1 MQTEKADS
9 ISAIENEGGISP
21 GFGRPRGPQQ
31 GGPVG
36 GRTNTQ
42 DQAASV
48 VDQIKNNLVPSL
60 KQTTISQ
67 AEAAEYQARQEQERQ
82 ARVTPREEA
91 RQACKEARDEI
102 RAEVEKMRETVNQ
115 AEKTAQTQHYMD
127 FLKTRHPEGIAAAKK
142 QLLQDADRWRERE
155 RQHQESKPILFGRDK
170 WEQEGKRLEQDRQ
183 AHERRVAAI
192 RDREANPEKNYHHYI
207 ASAEGEPA
215 RAEYIK
221 KYIRDN
227 HPEYEKTRQKI
238 ADWEDQLK
246 RIDRIKREID
256 RGKSLYIQKTDK
268 LDKLDKA
275 DIGRY
280 SSLPEQ
286 TGKIVEQI
294 KRSQINER
302 EQKQQKQRGGHER
315 GHGL

>member
-9 ISAIENEGGISP
+9 SAIENDGGLNP
-21 GFGRPRGPQQ
+21 NFGRPRGPQS
-31 GGPVG
+31 GGPMG

-42 DQAASV
+42 DQAAESV
-48 VDQIKNNLVPSL
+48 VDQIRANLVPSL

-67 AEAAEYQARQEQERQ
+67 TESAEFVARQEQERL
-82 ARVTPREEA
+82 ARVTPRDEA

-115 AEKTAQTQHYMD
+115 IEKTAERKHYME
-127 FLKTRHPEGIAAAKK
+127 FLETKHPEGSAAAKK
-142 QLLQDADRWRERE
+142 HLIEDATRWRERE
-155 RQHQESKPILFGRDK
+155 RQHQEKKPILFGRDK
-170 WEQEGKRLEQDRQ
+170 WEKEGQQLEKDRQ
-183 AHERRVAAI
+183 AHERRVAAL
-192 RDREANPEKNYHHYI
+192 REREANPERSYHHYI

-227 HPEYEKTRQKI
+227 HPEYEKTRQKL
-238 ADWEDQLK
+238 ADREEQLK
-246 RIDRIKREID
+246 RIDRIKREVD

-268 LDKLDKA
+268 LDKA
-275 DIGRY
+275 DVERY
-280 SSLPEQ
+280 SQNPER
-286 TGKIVEQI
+286 TSRVVEQI
-294 KRSQINER
+294 KKSQINER
-302 EQKQQKQRGGHER
+302 EQKQQKQRGGHDR

>member
-9 ISAIENEGGISP
+9 ISALENDGGISP
-21 GFGRPRGPQQ
+21 NFGRPRGPQQ

-36 GRTNTQ
+36 GRTNTH
-42 DQAASV
+42 DQAESV
-48 VDQIKNNLVPSL
+48 VDQIKANLVPSL

-67 AEAAEYQARQEQERQ
+67 AESAEFVARQEQERL
-82 ARVTPREEA
+82 ARVTPREDA
-91 RQACKEARDEI
+91 RQACKEARNEI

-115 AEKTAQTQHYMD
+115 VEKTAERKHYME
-127 FLKTRHPEGIAAAKK
+127 FLETKHPEGIAAAKK
-142 QLLQDADRWRERE
+142 QLAQDANRWRERE

-170 WEQEGKRLEQDRQ
+170 WEKEGQQLEKDRQ
-183 AHERRVAAI
+183 AHERRVAAL
-192 RDREANPEKNYHHYI
+192 REREANPERSYHHYI

-227 HPEYEKTRQKI
+227 HPEHEKTRAKI
-238 ADWEDQLK
+238 SEKEDQLM

-268 LDKLDKA
+268 LDKA
-275 DIGRY
+275 DIKRH

-302 EQKQQKQRGGHER
+302 EQKQQKQRGHER

>member
-9 ISAIENEGGISP
+9 ISALENDGGISP
-21 GFGRPRGPQQ
+21 SFGRPRGPQQ

-36 GRTNTQ
+36 GRTNTH

-48 VDQIKNNLVPSL
+48 VDQIKANLVPSI
-60 KQTTISQ
+60 QRNTTISQ
-67 AEAAEYQARQEQERQ
+67 AEATEYQARQEQERQ
-82 ARVTPREEA
+82 ARVTPREDA
-91 RQACKEARDEI
+91 RQACKEARNEI

-115 AEKTAQTQHYMD
+115 IEKTAERKHYMQ
-127 FLKTRHPEGIAAAKK
+127 FLETKHPEGIAAAKK
-142 QLLQDADRWRERE
+142 QLIEDAARWRERE
-155 RQHQESKPILFGRDK
+155 RQHQENKPILFGKDK
-170 WEQEGKRLEQDRQ
+170 WEREGQQLEKDRQ
-183 AHERRVAAI
+183 AHERRVAAL
-192 RDREANPEKNYHHYI
+192 REREANPERSYHHYI

-215 RAEYIK
+215 RQEYIK
-221 KYIRDN
+221 KHIRDN
-227 HPEYEKTRQKI
+227 HPEYEKTRAKI
-238 ADWEDQLK
+238 SEREDQLM

-256 RGKSLYIQKTDK
+256 RGKSLYVQKTDK
-268 LDKLDKA
+268 LDKA
-275 DIGRY
+275 DIKRY

-302 EQKQQKQRGGHER
+302 EQKQQKQRGGHDR

>member
-9 ISAIENEGGISP
+9 ISALENDGGISP
-21 GFGRPRGPQQ
+21 SFGRPRGPQQ
-31 GGPVG
+31 GGPV

-48 VDQIKNNLVPSL
+48 VDQIRANLVPSL

-67 AEAAEYQARQEQERQ
+67 AESAEFVARQEQERL
-82 ARVTPREEA
+82 ARVTPREDA
-91 RQACKEARDEI
+91 RLACKEARNEI

-115 AEKTAQTQHYMD
+115 VEKTAQTQHYMD

-155 RQHQESKPILFGRDK
+155 RQHQENKPLLFGRDK
-170 WEQEGKRLEQDRQ
+170 WKQEGQQLEKDRQ

-238 ADWEDQLK
+238 ADREDQLM

-256 RGKSLYIQKTDK
+256 RGKSLYIQKTDS
-268 LDKLDKA
+268 LDKA
-275 DIGRY
+275 DIKRY
-280 SSLPEQ
+280 SQTPER
-286 TGKIVEQI
+286 TSTVVEQI
-294 KRSQINER
+294 KKSQINER
-302 EQKQQKQRGGHER
+302 EQKQQKQRGGHDR